1 MEGASFSRSSL
12 FLVMANVVDI
22 GVSFGILN
30 MLARTSLGF
39 PQTGLLIGQVICESI
54 VFPTSEDMLSRAKA

>member
-1 MEGASFSRSSL
+1 
-12 FLVMANVVDI
+12 MANVVDI